1 MEVEAHY
8 HNALPATTEHHDEP
22 PEKGTLVDAIRVADP
37 LARVTGPTNFKGF
50 LQYTHLLIY

>member
-1 MEVEAHY
+1 MEEEAHY

-22 PEKGTLVDAIRVADP
+22 PEMRTLVDAIRVADP
-37 LARVTGPTNFKGF
+37 LARVAAPINFKGS

>member
-22 PEKGTLVDAIRVADP
+22 PEKSTLVDAIRVADP
-37 LARVTGPTNFKGF
+37 LARVKAHTNFKGS
-50 LQYTHLLIY
+50 LQHTHLVIF